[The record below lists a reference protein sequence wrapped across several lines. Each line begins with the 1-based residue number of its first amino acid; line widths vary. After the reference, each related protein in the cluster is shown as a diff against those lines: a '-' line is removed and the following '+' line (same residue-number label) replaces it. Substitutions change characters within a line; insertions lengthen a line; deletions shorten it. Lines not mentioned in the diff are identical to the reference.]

1 MRSYNFSIKKKKE
14 MNSVVCQLL
23 DCLVR
28 HFRYQIN
35 GLQYKA
41 RWMSLSDFQGR
52 VPFGTCGIN
61 YLKRQPIS

>member
-1 MRSYNFSIKKKKE
+1 MRSYNFSIKKRNE
-14 MNSVVCQLL
+14 FCGLSITGLSS
-23 DCLVR
+23 R

-35 GLQYKA
+35 GLQCKA